1 MILTALYWFLAI
13 GMTIYI
19 TPVLW
24 KEWRDARDLEAERE
38 ALRNEQS

>member
-13 GMTIYI
+13 GLTIYI

-24 KEWRDARDLEAERE
+24 KEWRDARSLESERE
-38 ALRNEQS
+38 AMRNE

>member
-24 KEWRDARDLEAERE
+24 EEWRYARDLEAERE
-38 ALRNEQS
+38 ALRNE

>member
-19 TPVLW
+19 TPVIW
-24 KEWRDARDLEAERE
+24 KEWRE
-38 ALRNEQS
+38 ALRDEKS